1 MQRYTVIERA
11 RGNCGRKSVVM
22 AKYQSLWLHVHA
34 DRNGTKSALSCQWTR
49 HHQHLDVSWF
59 FFVTG
64 GTKKKCMF
72 VVSPVF
78 VCVCV
83 CVCVCRWLPVRRGD
97 ATRKKMIMITR
108 SLFHERLTEFHNVWG
123 DSVECD
129 LHEIGVQLHWCCPAA
144 IQSLQLGMWM
154 CWTEGWPV
162 KGTCHWSVSGSW
174 MEGGDTGETTE
185 KCSEKKIRIH
195 PFSSSWLLLRI
206 TKCEWISIDW
216 TGF

>member
-1 MQRYTVIERA
+1 
-11 RGNCGRKSVVM
+11 
-22 AKYQSLWLHVHA
+22 
-34 DRNGTKSALSCQWTR
+34 
-49 HHQHLDVSWF
+49 
-59 FFVTG
+59 
-64 GTKKKCMF
+64 MF

-144 IQSLQLGMWM
+144 IQSLQLGM
-154 CWTEGWPV
+154 
-162 KGTCHWSVSGSW
+162 
-174 MEGGDTGETTE
+174 
-185 KCSEKKIRIH
+185 
-195 PFSSSWLLLRI
+195 
-206 TKCEWISIDW
+206 
-216 TGF
+216 